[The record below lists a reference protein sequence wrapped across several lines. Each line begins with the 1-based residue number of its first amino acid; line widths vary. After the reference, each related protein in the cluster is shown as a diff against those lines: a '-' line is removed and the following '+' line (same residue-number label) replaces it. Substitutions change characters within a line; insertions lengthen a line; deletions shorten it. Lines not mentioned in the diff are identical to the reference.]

1 MPIGLDSFAERTL
14 KLRADAVG
22 NIYEVSEPL
31 AGHPVSKVIVRVA
44 PINTT
49 LCHLGSVSRNPFLG
63 VEILGNC
70 TLKAD

>member
-22 NIYEVSEPL
+22 NICEVPEPF

-44 PINTT
+44 PINTM
-49 LCHLGSVSRNPFLG
+49 LCYLGRFLETRFSG
-63 VEILGNC
+63 PEVWELHPKG
-70 TLKAD
+70 